1 MIKTI
6 ITNWRD
12 IVAFLLI
19 GIGLVILSGVIDYV
33 SGWLGFKLIL
43 PAISN
48 YLQGFSRFVGANL
61 AASVIGVALWPT
73 INRFGNHSF
82 KDGWEAIPLQGQCL
96 VYIGLFVAESIVA
109 AICFSA

>member
-1 MIKTI
+1 MLKTI

-12 IVAFLLI
+12 IALFLVI
-19 GIGLVILSGVIDYV
+19 GLGLVILSGLIDYV
-33 SGWLGFKLIL
+33 SARLGFQLIL

-48 YLQGFSRFVGANL
+48 YLQGFSRFVGAGL
-61 AASVIGVALWPT
+61 AASLLGLVAWPT

-82 KDGWEAIPLQGQCL
+82 QAGWDAIPLWGKTITYIALAAACL
-96 VYIGLFVAESIVA
+96 IAA